1 MMNERLDFNC
11 EW

>member
-1 MMNERLDFNC
+1 MNERLDFNC